1 MTGAFSGSEKLK
13 QPGSWLV
20 YGRTGNIYYSNEHNP
35 KDIGTN
41 RDTDAFLSDK
51 AVDPAGACA
60 GPDHGTI
67 NGSNVHR
74 GRQLEERG
82 KHLDAFVVS
91 ILKVFVVRK
100 YLRLKNN

>member
-1 MTGAFSGSEKLK
+1 MNTIQKILARTVTQMHFSQTK
-13 QPGSWLV
+13 QWIL
-20 YGRTGNIYYSNEHNP
+20 
-35 KDIGTN
+35 
-41 RDTDAFLSDK
+41 
-51 AVDPAGACA
+51 PALALGLIT
-60 GPDHGTI
+60 HGTI
-67 NGSNVHR
+67 NGSNVQR

>member
-1 MTGAFSGSEKLK
+1 M
-13 QPGSWLV
+13 
-20 YGRTGNIYYSNEHNP
+20 
-35 KDIGTN
+35 
-41 RDTDAFLSDK
+41 
-51 AVDPAGACA
+51 DPAGACA

-100 YLRLKNN
+100 YLGLKNN